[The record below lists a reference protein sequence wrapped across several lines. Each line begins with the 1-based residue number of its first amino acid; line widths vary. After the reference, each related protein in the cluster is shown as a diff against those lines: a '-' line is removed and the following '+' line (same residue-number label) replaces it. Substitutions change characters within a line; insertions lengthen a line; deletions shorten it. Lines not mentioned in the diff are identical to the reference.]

1 MKKLHSTLLLLLAFI
16 LCGDA
21 LYAQKMTVKNLE
33 KYDTQ
38 WIHFGFL
45 LGINNADFKV
55 TRSDTLYKSDS
66 ALVVTPDG
74 QTGFN
79 LGIVTN
85 LHLGNNFDLRFTP
98 TLSFCQRNLNYQII
112 DGKKK
117 QSEVIKIVES
127 TFIQFPLDLKFKSNR
142 INNYRMYV
150 TGGVA
155 YLYDLVSQAKVTN
168 DEQIVKLKKSDYGYS
183 IGFGFDFYM
192 PLFKFSPEIKM
203 FQGIPNTLAA
213 DRAVYTTSLSS
224 LKTRLF
230 SFTLTFE

>member
-1 MKKLHSTLLLLLAFI
+1 
-16 LCGDA
+16 
-21 LYAQKMTVKNLE
+21 
-33 KYDTQ
+33 
-38 WIHFGFL
+38 
-45 LGINNADFKV
+45 V

-85 LHLGNNFDLRFTP
+85 LHMGNNFDLRFTP

-112 DGKKK
+112 DAKKK
-117 QSEVIKIVES
+117 QSEVVKIVES

-142 INNYRMYV
+142 INNYRLYV
-150 TGGVA
+150 TGGVT

-168 DEQIVKLKKSDYGYS
+168 DEQIVKLNKVDYGYS

-203 FQGIPNTLAA
+203 FQGIPNTLVA
-213 DRAVYTTSLSS
+213 DPAVYTTSLSS

-230 SFTLTFE
+230 SFSLTFE